1 MAGADPVLGLVQRH
15 ATGTISRTRAGAARA
30 TGGTPNVTEALTRG
44 RLRIRAAATAVAI
57 VALALGGTAP
67 AAGAGAKPAGPGVV
81 SGAAIAVQP
90 GANVVAAPAAF
101 NPTGIAIS
109 LRQVVGTFDQPVLV
123 TSPRDGSRRLF
134 VVEQTGRVKIIQRGA
149 VLATPFMNLS
159 TIISDTGERGLLG
172 LAFHP
177 SFKTNHK
184 VYVNYTNRAGN
195 TVIAE
200 YRTTTNANRVTPGT
214 ARTILTITQPYA
226 NHNGGGIAFGP
237 DGFLY
242 IGMGDGGSGG
252 DPQNRAQN
260 LNSLLGK
267 MLRLDVNGRTAT
279 RAYRIPS
286 TNPYVGRTGLDEIW
300 SRGLRNPW
308 RWSFDR
314 LKGDLWI
321 GDVGQDRYEE
331 IDRSTAASG
340 RGRAANYGWR
350 VLEGRH
356 CFNPATGCVRTGKTM
371 PIVEYSHAAGPGC
384 SVTGGYVYRGVA
396 FPMLTGGYFFGDYC
410 SGKIWTISSA
420 AASPATR
427 VELLDTGI
435 NIPSFGQDDAG
446 ELYVVDHG
454 GGHIYK
460 IIGST
465 KP

>member
-1 MAGADPVLGLVQRH
+1 MTDASTRVAL
-15 ATGTISRTRAGAARA
+15 RTR
-30 TGGTPNVTEALTRG
+30 
-44 RLRIRAAATAVAI
+44 IAATAVAI
-57 VALALGGTAP
+57 LALVIGGSAP
-67 AAGAGAKPAGPGVV
+67 AAGAAAMPAAPIAAAAR
-81 SGAAIAVQP
+81 SDAIAVRP
-90 GANVVAAPAAF
+90 RATVAAALAAY
-101 NPTGIAIS
+101 NPNGVAIS
-109 LRQVVGTFDQPVLV
+109 LRQVVGTFDHPVLV

-134 VVEQTGRVKIIQRGA
+134 VVEQTGRVKIIQSGA
-149 VLATPFMNLS
+149 VRATPFMDLH
-159 TIISDTGERGLLG
+159 TIVSQTGERGLLG

-177 SFKTNHK
+177 SFKTNGK
-184 VYVNYTNRAGN
+184 VYVDYTNLAGN

-200 YRTTTNANRVTPGT
+200 YRATTNANVVTAST
-214 ARTILTITQPYA
+214 ARRLLTITQPYP

-242 IGMGDGGSGG
+242 IGMGDGGSAG
-252 DPQNRAQN
+252 DPGNRAQS
-260 LNSLLGK
+260 LGTLLGK
-267 MLRLDVNGRTAT
+267 MLRIDVNGRTST
-279 RAYRIPS
+279 KAYRIPS

-314 LKGDLWI
+314 LTGDLWI

-350 VLEGRH
+350 VMEGRH
-356 CFNPATGCVRTGKTM
+356 CYNPATNCSKTGKVL
-371 PIVEYSHAAGPGC
+371 PIVEYGHTAGC

-396 FPMLTGGYFFGDYC
+396 FPMLKGGYFFGDYC
-410 SGKIWTISSA
+410 SGTIWTISSTA
-420 AASPATR
+420 SSPATR
-427 VELLDTGI
+427 VVLLNTGL
-435 NIPSFGQDDAG
+435 NISSFGQDDAG

>member
-1 MAGADPVLGLVQRH
+1 LRPGGEASRRGLAHRH
-15 ATGTISRTRAGAARA
+15 PTRTIGRTRHGRARRWRDPDV
-30 TGGTPNVTEALTRG
+30 PNASTRA
-44 RLRIRAAATAVAI
+44 RLRIRIVATAVAI
-57 VALALGGTAP
+57 IALVIGGSAP
-67 AAGAGAKPAGPGVV
+67 AAAAGARPATT
-81 SGAAIAVQP
+81 IA
-90 GANVVAAPAAF
+90 AAPAAY
-101 NPTGIAIS
+101 NPNGVAIS
-109 LRQVVGTFDQPVLV
+109 LRQVVGTFDHPVLV

-134 VVEQTGRVKIIQRGA
+134 VVEQTGRVRIIQRGA

-159 TIISDTGERGLLG
+159 TIISNSGERGLLG

-177 SFKTNHK
+177 AFKTNGK
-184 VYVNYTNRAGN
+184 VYVNYTNLAGN

-200 YRTTTNANRVTPGT
+200 YRVLTTNPNRVAST
-214 ARTILTITQPYA
+214 ARRILTIAQPYP

-242 IGMGDGGSGG
+242 IGMGDGGSVG
-252 DPQNRAQN
+252 DPQNRAQS

-267 MLRLDVNGRTAT
+267 MLRIDVNGRTAT
-279 RAYRIPS
+279 KAYRIPS

-314 LKGDLWI
+314 VKGDLWI

-350 VLEGRH
+350 VVEGRH
-356 CFNPATGCVRTGKTM
+356 CYVSGCTRIGTL
-371 PIVEYSHAAGPGC
+371 PIVEYDHSLGRC

-396 FPMLTGGYFFGDYC
+396 FPMLTGGYFFADYC
-410 SGKIWTISSA
+410 SGTIWTISSA
-420 AASPATR
+420 AASPASR
-427 VELLDTGI
+427 VVLLQSGL
-435 NIPSFGQDDAG
+435 NISSFGQDDAG
-446 ELYVVDHG
+446 ELYVTDHT

>member
-1 MAGADPVLGLVQRH
+1 MTN
-15 ATGTISRTRAGAARA
+15 ATTRA
-30 TGGTPNVTEALTRG
+30 
-44 RLRIRAAATAVAI
+44 RLRIRVVATAVAI
-57 VALALGGTAP
+57 IALVIGGSAPVAA
-67 AAGAGAKPAGPGVV
+67 AGAKPATT
-81 SGAAIAVQP
+81 IA
-90 GANVVAAPAAF
+90 AAPAAY
-101 NPTGIAIS
+101 NPNGVAIS
-109 LRQVVGTFDQPVLV
+109 LRQVVGTFDHPVLV

-134 VVEQTGRVKIIQRGA
+134 VVEQTGRVRIIQGGA
-149 VLATPFMNLS
+149 VLATPFMDLS
-159 TIISDTGERGLLG
+159 TIISNTGERGLLG

-177 SFKTNHK
+177 AFKTNHK

-200 YRTTTNANRVTPGT
+200 YRVLTTNPNRVAST
-214 ARTILTITQPYA
+214 ARIIMVIGQPDP

-252 DPQNRAQN
+252 DPQNRAQS

-267 MLRLDVNGRTAT
+267 MLRIDVNGRTAT
-279 RAYRIPS
+279 KAYRVPS

-340 RGRAANYGWR
+340 RGRAVNYGWR

-356 CFNPATGCVRTGKTM
+356 CYNPATNCVRTGKTM
-371 PIVEYSHAAGPGC
+371 PIVEYSHTAGPGC
-384 SVTGGYVYRGVA
+384 SVTGGYVYRGAA
-396 FPMLTGGYFFGDYC
+396 FPMLTGGYFFADYC

-427 VELLDTGI
+427 VELLDTSL
-435 NIPSFGQDDAG
+435 NISSFGQDDAG
-446 ELYVVDHG
+446 ELYVTDHTG
-454 GGHIYK
+454 GGIYK
-460 IIGST
+460 VIGST

>member
-1 MAGADPVLGLVQRH
+1 MAGADPNPGLVHRLS
-15 ATGTISRTRAGAARA
+15 TGTIGPPRAGAARA
-30 TGGTPNVTEALTRG
+30 AGGTPNVTEASTRG
-44 RLRIRAAATAVAI
+44 RLRIRTAATAAAI
-57 VALALGGTAP
+57 IALALSGTGP
-67 AAGAGAKPAGPGVV
+67 AAGAGAKPTGATVAR
-81 SGAAIAVQP
+81 AAIAVQP
-90 GANVVAAPAAF
+90 RPTVAAAPAAF
-101 NPTGIAIS
+101 NPNGIAIS
-109 LRQVVGTFDQPVLV
+109 LRQVVGTFDHPVLV

-134 VVEQTGRVKIIQRGA
+134 VVEQSGRVRIIYNGA
-149 VLATPFMNLS
+149 VLTTPFVNVSNLIS
-159 TIISDTGERGLLG
+159 TGGERGLLG

-177 SFKTNHK
+177 SFKTNGK
-184 VYVNYTNRAGN
+184 IYVNYTNTAGN

-200 YRTTTNANRVTPGT
+200 YHITTSANHVTAST
-214 ARTILTITQPYA
+214 ARRIMTIAQPYP

-252 DPQNRAQN
+252 DPQNRAQS

-267 MLRLDVNGRTAT
+267 MLRIDVNGRTAT

-286 TNPYVGRTGLDEIW
+286 TNPYVGRTGLDQIW

-350 VLEGRH
+350 LFEGRH
-356 CFNPATGCVRTGKTM
+356 CFNPPTGCVRTGKTM
-371 PIVEYSHAAGPGC
+371 PIVEYSHASGC
-384 SVTGGYVYRGVA
+384 SVTGGYVYRGPA
-396 FPMLTGGYFFGDYC
+396 YPMLYGGYFFGDYC

-420 AASPATR
+420 ATSPATP
-427 VELLDTGI
+427 VELLDTGF
-435 NIPSFGQDDAG
+435 NISSFGQNDAG
-446 ELYVVDHG
+446 ELYVVDHT
-454 GGHIYK
+454 GGHIYQV
-460 IIGST
+460 IGST